1 MTRVVEIQ
9 LLGPMTVS
17 VDGESRPLPK
27 SRKTR
32 ALLAFLA
39 LEPKAHARSALCEWI
54 WPDTADPR
62 AGLRWS
68 LTKLRD
74 LLPESGVTLLETSR
88 DSVGINWTHVHTDV
102 AAVRE
107 LLNRPDDVDLETLI
121 EYENRF
127 ERGPLS
133 ELDTGATSEFEVWL
147 DAQRDA
153 INRLHQRLLG
163 VLIRRLAQTGGSEA
177 LAMALDY
184 AREQV
189 TLDPL
194 DHDANVQLLE
204 ALYSQQGQQ
213 EAQGALERMRK
224 RVTDAGLSDGELLT
238 AWRRIVGTTPDS
250 QPSPAAVPAA
260 EPEQAEILRPL
271 PAKPSVAVLPFEDLG
286 HHASGGVL
294 AQGIAVDLSAR
305 LSQLPSLFVIARAS
319 AARFSLAEQDAG
331 AIGRQLG
338 VRYLV
343 HGTTQRTDERI
354 RVTVN
359 LIDAEQGAELW
370 SDRVD
375 RPVGDLFEVQDDLAN
390 EVASIVEPQIDQA
403 EMQRARLL
411 PTENLDAWEC
421 FHRAMWHIY
430 RFTADDNALAHGLLQ
445 RALEQ
450 DPHFARAL
458 AGLSFNHFSRAFLN
472 ASDDVAAEIAQALKF
487 AEQAVSFDSRDA
499 LGHWALGRARFLN
512 REHDLAVDALDRALV
527 ANPNYAQ
534 GHYARGFIGALSGL
548 ARETLPDL
556 DMAQR
561 LSPFDPMLFAILS
574 SHGLS
579 LAVQQ
584 KFDEAADWTVRAT
597 QEPNAHYHIYA
608 LAAACLSLRGD
619 GERAAGYAQQVLR
632 RHPAFDISIFER
644 SFPTKNPAHSALL
657 TGAMVKAGLPSGS
670 RGTS

>member
-1 MTRVVEIQ
+1 MNPVVEIQ
-9 LLGPMTVS
+9 LLGPMTLR
-17 VDGESRPLPK
+17 VDGEARALPK

-32 ALLAFLA
+32 ALLALLA
-39 LEPKAHARSALCEWI
+39 LEPQAHARSALCEWI

-68 LTKLRD
+68 LTKLRE
-74 LLPESGVTLLETSR
+74 LLPESDIELLETNR
-88 DSVGINWTHVHTDV
+88 DSVGIDWTQVQTDV
-102 AAVRE
+102 AAVTE
-107 LLNRPDDVDLETLI
+107 LLTAPDEVDLDTLI
-121 EYENRF
+121 AYENRF

-153 INRLHQRLLG
+153 INRLHQRVLG
-163 VLIRRLAQTGGSEA
+163 VLIRRLTETGGPDA
-177 LAMALDY
+177 QAMALDY

-194 DHDANVQLLE
+194 DHDANVQLLQ
-204 ALYSQQGQQ
+204 ALFSQQGQP
-213 EAQGALERMRK
+213 EAQSALERMRK
-224 RVTDAGLSDGELLT
+224 RMTDAGLGDAELLN
-238 AWRRIVGTTPDS
+238 AWRRIAGSPPAG
-250 QPSPAAVPAA
+250 QPAPVVVEAAANASA
-260 EPEQAEILRPL
+260 ELLRPL
-271 PAKPSVAVLPFEDLG
+271 PSKPSVAVLPFEDLG

-331 AIGRQLG
+331 SIGRQLG

-430 RFTADDNALAHGLLQ
+430 RFTADDNLLARGLLQ

-450 DPHFARAL
+450 DPQFARAL

-472 ASDDVAAEIAQALKF
+472 ASDDVPGEIAQALKF
-487 AEQAVSFDSRDA
+487 AEQAVSYDGRDA

-584 KFDEAADWTVRAT
+584 KFDDAADWTVRAT
-597 QEPNAHYHIYA
+597 QEPNAHFQIYA

-619 GERAAGYAQQVLR
+619 DEKAAAYAQQVLA
-632 RHPAFDISIFER
+632 RHPEFSISVFER
-644 SFPTKNPAHSALL
+644 SFPTKHPEHSKLL
-657 TGAMVKAGLPSGS
+657 TGAMARAGLPGAS
-670 RGTS
+670 